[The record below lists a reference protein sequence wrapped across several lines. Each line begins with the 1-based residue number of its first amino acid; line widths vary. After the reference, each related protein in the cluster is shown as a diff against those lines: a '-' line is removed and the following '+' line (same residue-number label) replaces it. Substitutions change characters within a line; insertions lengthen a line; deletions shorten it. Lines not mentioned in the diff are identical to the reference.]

1 MSSSLQHDRKKDL
14 QQCSICQKFVS
25 YGALLR
31 HIEKVHPSEDLDK
44 HRKQKQK
51 KKAQKDRKAAKN
63 SSPEAT
69 PEKVITVL
77 IKETLPK
84 N

>member
-1 MSSSLQHDRKKDL
+1 MSSSLQHERKKDRL
-14 QQCSICQKFVS
+14 QCSICKKFVS

-44 HRKQKQK
+44 HRKQK

-63 SSPEAT
+63 SAPEAT

>member
-44 HRKQKQK
+44 HRKQK

-63 SSPEAT
+63 SSPEAP

-84 N
+84 K